1 MLHLTKGLTENI
13 YFTGAENRT
22 VDVNM
27 YSITF
32 KNRITLEQVSTPDL
46 TDTSTSLRYQKV
58 SINVNSLFINS
69 TTGFWDYFIYD
80 DNGIIVETGLMY
92 LHPST
97 NFAPTEY
104 TEQVNTFVTYN
115 GE

>member
-1 MLHLTKGLTENI
+1 MVHLTKGLTENI
-13 YFTGAENRT
+13 YFTGTENATALGDWRIFFINRLT
-22 VDVNM
+22 NESVVINYLVN
-27 YSITF
+27 
-32 KNRITLEQVSTPDL
+32 
-46 TDTSTSLRYQKV
+46 TSTTLRFEKV
-58 SINVNSLFINS
+58 SINVNTYFLNK
-69 TTGFWDYFIYD
+69 TTGFWDYSIVDED
-80 DNGIIVETGLMY
+80 DNIVEKGFMY

>member
-1 MLHLTKGLTENI
+1 MLHFTKGLTENI
-13 YFTGAENRT
+13 YFTSAENSNAN
-22 VDVNM
+22 VAM
-27 YSITF
+27 YSLLF
-32 KNRITLEQVSTPDL
+32 KNRITLEQVSSPDL
-46 TDTSTSLRYQKV
+46 SDTSTSLRYQKISV
-58 SINVNSLFINS
+58 NVNSLFLNS

-80 DNGIIVETGLMY
+80 DLGIIVEKGLMY

-115 GE
+115 GK

>member
-13 YFTGAENRT
+13 YFTAAENST
-22 VDVNM
+22 APTGQWK
-27 YSITF
+27 IIF
-32 KNRITLEQVSTPDL
+32 KNRLTIENVVTDYLDNTSIT
-46 TDTSTSLRYQKV
+46 LRYQKV
-58 SINVNSLFINS
+58 SINVDIYFENK
-69 TTGFWDYFIYD
+69 TTGLWEYYILDEDY
-80 DNGIIVETGLMY
+80 NTVEIGFMY

-104 TEQVNTFVTYN
+104 TEQSNTFVTYN

>member
-13 YFTGAENRT
+13 YFTGQENSAIPSGEYRL
-22 VDVNM
+22 
-27 YSITF
+27 IF
-32 KNRITLEQVSTPDL
+32 QNRITLESINTQYLPSIST
-46 TDTSTSLRYQKV
+46 TLRYQKL
-58 SINVNSLFINS
+58 SINVNELFLNS
-69 TTGFWDYFIYD
+69 TTGFWNYFIYD
-80 DNGIIVETGLMY
+80 DDFEVVETGLMY

-97 NFAPTEY
+97 IFAPTEY